1 MNRDAEAHVICFS
14 PSTHP
19 VTEMFLPSAK
29 GIRATGRQHVP
40 RPEREYL
47 GLLSGFAYEGVVA
60 VNTGMSGYGWG
71 L

>member
-1 MNRDAEAHVICFS
+1 
-14 PSTHP
+14 
-19 VTEMFLPSAK
+19 MFLPSAK